1 MTKLSKRPTGNDQL
15 SIHAKA
21 AREELE
27 KVSVP
32 GCALTM
38 LVSQDNQQH
47 ELKLPAEAVAML
59 MQVLENLALHK
70 SVSVVASDKL
80 LTTQH
85 VADILRVSRPF
96 VTKLIDRDKLP
107 CRMVGSHRR
116 IRFDDLMQY
125 KETIDLERRK
135 VLDKLSEQA
144 QELDMGY

>member
-1 MTKLSKRPTGNDQL
+1 MTKTSKGSAGNDQL

-27 KVSVP
+27 KISVP
-32 GCALTM
+32 GRGLTM
-38 LVSQDNQQH
+38 LVSQDNEQH

-96 VTKLIDRDKLP
+96 VTKLIDNGKLP

-125 KETIDLERRK
+125 KEVIDFERRK
-135 VLDKLSEQA
+135 VLDSLSEQA